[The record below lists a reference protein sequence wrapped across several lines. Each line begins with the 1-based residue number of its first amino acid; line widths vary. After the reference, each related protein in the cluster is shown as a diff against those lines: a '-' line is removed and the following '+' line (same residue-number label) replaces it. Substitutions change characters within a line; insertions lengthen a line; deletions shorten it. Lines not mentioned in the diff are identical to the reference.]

1 MSILFL
7 ESRLGYQ
14 LRRASASMMSDL
26 RERLAELDLS
36 PTLAS
41 VLILLDESQELN
53 QSDIGTIL
61 GVKRANMV
69 PLVST
74 LEKRQLVARVP
85 IDGRSFKVELTEE
98 GSEMLDKL
106 RSKLNATDDRFRS
119 KLSKRE
125 ADFLTEIMPK
135 LR

>member
-1 MSILFL
+1 MSVLFL

-26 RERLAELDLS
+26 RERLADLDLS

-41 VLILLDESQELN
+41 VLVLLDESQDLN
-53 QSDIGTIL
+53 QSDIGMIL
-61 GVKRANMV
+61 GIKRANMV
-69 PLVST
+69 PLIST

-85 IDGRSFKVELTEE
+85 IDGRSFKVELTDE
-98 GSEMLDKL
+98 GSEMLEKL

-125 ADFLTEIMPK
+125 ADFLAEIMPK

>member
-1 MSILFL
+1 
-7 ESRLGYQ
+7 
-14 LRRASASMMSDL
+14 MMSDL

-74 LEKRQLVARVP
+74 LEKRQLVARR
-85 IDGRSFKVELTEE
+85 IS
-98 GSEMLDKL
+98 
-106 RSKLNATDDRFRS
+106 
-119 KLSKRE
+119 
-125 ADFLTEIMPK
+125 
-135 LR
+135 